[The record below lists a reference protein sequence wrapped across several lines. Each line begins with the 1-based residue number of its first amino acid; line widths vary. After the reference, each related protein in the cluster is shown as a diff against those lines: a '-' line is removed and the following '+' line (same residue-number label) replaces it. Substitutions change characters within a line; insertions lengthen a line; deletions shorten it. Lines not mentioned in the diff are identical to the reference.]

1 MALAV
6 NFRWK
11 TPQQQQVRSDWEKDG
26 WGEGLDKMANTI
38 ANVKRSRYEK
48 AQTERR
54 NAIEDED
61 RRRRMEEEDRRKS
74 VYGEAADMI
83 RGRKAERDRLVAQK
97 TQLENEIKALKED
110 LEVR

>member
-1 MALAV
+1 MAFAV

-11 TPQQQQVRSDWEKDG
+11 TPQQQQVRSEWEKDG

-38 ANVKRSRYEK
+38 TNVKRSRYEK

-61 RRRRMEEEDRRKS
+61 RRRRMEEEDRRKR
-74 VYGEAADMI
+74 VYGEAADMM
-83 RGRKAERDRLVAQK
+83 RGMADKRVGLVRQAEALRSEIAQLKAQVGG
-97 TQLENEIKALKED
+97 
-110 LEVR
+110 

>member
-61 RRRRMEEEDRRKS
+61 RRRRMEEEDRRKR
-74 VYGEAADMI
+74 VYGEAADMM
-83 RGRKAERDRLVAQK
+83 RGKAEYRANLVRQAEALRSEIEQLKAQ
-97 TQLENEIKALKED
+97 
-110 LEVR
+110 VGG